1 MEEGI
6 WNSKGFQLPH
16 SLFQLPLLPPMPKTR
31 AQKEEIINELA
42 EKFSRIKSAVFTSV
56 SGYTMDDAN
65 ALRKKGL
72 EQGVDVMVA
81 KKTLLLRALEKNG
94 FTPAEDELEGS
105 ILTTFGYNDEVSA
118 AKLITTFAKG
128 REGFKLVGGILEG
141 RVVNGAA
148 VKQLAS
154 LPSREELYA
163 KLVGSLNAP
172 ISGFVNVM
180 AGNLRNLVYVLNAIK
195 DAKSTS

>member
-1 MEEGI
+1 
-6 WNSKGFQLPH
+6 
-16 SLFQLPLLPPMPKTR
+16 MPKTR
-31 AQKEEIINELA
+31 VQKEVIINELA
-42 EKFSRIKSAVFTSV
+42 EKLSRIKSAVFTSV

-65 ALRKKGL
+65 ALRKKGA

-94 FTPAEDELEGS
+94 FTPAKDELEGS

-118 AKLITTFAKG
+118 AKLISTFAKG
-128 REGFKLVGGILEG
+128 REGIKMVGGILEG
-141 RVVNGAA
+141 RLVNGEA

-180 AGNLRNLVYVLNAIK
+180 AGNLRSLVYVLSAIK
-195 DAKSTS
+195 DAKTNS